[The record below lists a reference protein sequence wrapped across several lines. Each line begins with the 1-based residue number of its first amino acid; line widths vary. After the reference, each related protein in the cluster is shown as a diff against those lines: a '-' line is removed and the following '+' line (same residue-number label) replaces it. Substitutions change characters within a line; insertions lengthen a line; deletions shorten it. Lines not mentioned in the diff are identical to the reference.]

1 MPNEPATRK
10 QIPVYAP
17 SIGER
22 EQAYVN
28 ECLKTGWVS
37 SRGHFVKDFEDSF
50 AAYIGAKHAV
60 AVCNGT
66 VALHSALL
74 ALGIGRGDEVIVP
87 TFTYVASVN
96 AIKYVDATPVF
107 AESHPAYWNLDPT
120 KIEER
125 ITPRTRAIMVVHL
138 YGHPCDMDPILEIA
152 QKHDLFVIE
161 DAAEAHGAEYK
172 GRRVGNFGDVNTFSF
187 FGNKII
193 TTGEGGMVVT
203 NDDALADLCV
213 RLKGQ
218 GVSRADTYWHDILGY
233 NYRMTNIAAA
243 IGLAQLERVAETIR
257 RKREIAHLYKS
268 QLDAVEGV
276 VLQGEAPWALNV
288 YWMFSILVPP
298 EKRERLRDYLRQQGV
313 ETRPFFHPAH
323 TMPIYAEYRHQ
334 QFPVAQ
340 EIASRGIN
348 LPSGPTLIDDE
359 IKYVC
364 GAVKRFLREP

>member
-1 MPNEPATRK
+1 MSARK
-10 QIPVYAP
+10 DIPVYEP
-17 SIGER
+17 LIGEI
-22 EQAYVN
+22 EQNYVI
-28 ECLKTGWVS
+28 ECLKTGWIS
-37 SRGHFVKDFEDSF
+37 SHGHFVKDFEDSF

-66 VALHSALL
+66 VALHL
-74 ALGIGRGDEVIVP
+74 ALVALGVGCGDEVIVP
-87 TFTYVASVN
+87 TLTYVASVN
-96 AIKYVDATPVF
+96 TIRYVSATPVF
-107 AESHPAYWNLDPT
+107 VDSHPAYWYLDPT

-125 ITPRTRAIMVVHL
+125 ITPRTKAIIVVHL
-138 YGHPCDMDPILEIA
+138 YGHPCDMDPILDIA
-152 QKHDLFVIE
+152 DKYKLFVIE

-172 GRRVGNFGDVNTFSF
+172 GKKVGNFGDITAFSF

-193 TTGEGGMVVT
+193 TTGEGGMLVT
-203 NDDALADLCV
+203 NNDALADLCA

-218 GVSRADTYWHDILGY
+218 GVSTTHTYWHDILGY

-268 QLDAVEGV
+268 ELNAAEGV

-288 YWMFSILVPP
+288 YWMFSILVQPD
-298 EKRERLRDYLRQQGV
+298 KREPLREYLRQQGV

-323 TMPIYAEYRHQ
+323 TMPIYARYRDQ
-334 QFPVAQ
+334 KFPVAE

-364 GAVKRFLREP
+364 RAVKRFLKAP